1 MGHRRGERTAV
12 LFFAVVSMLG
22 LAACGS
28 DDDSSGGGAAQATSG
43 PAAAS
48 APATTGA
55 TTGQQGEPAQLAD
68 GRHPVIV
75 KQVDAGGRTVTF
87 DLIQWFEGDAAAK
100 AAAEDGQES
109 PPPNDYYTRNVNPR
123 LRTLPVTAGARITLT
138 RLTAG
143 QSGGNAAG
151 PVPADLATVAAS
163 GVGHIFWA
171 TVRGGQIQALEEQ
184 YVP

>member
-1 MGHRRGERTAV
+1 MVHRRGELTAV
-12 LFFAVVSMLG
+12 SLFAVVSMLG

-28 DDDSSGGGAAQATSG
+28 DDDSPGAGAAQSTA
-43 PAAAS
+43 
-48 APATTGA
+48 APATASPTTTA
-55 TTGQQGEPAQLAD
+55 APATGQAEPAQLAD

-75 KQVDAGGRTVTF
+75 KRVSVGGRTVTF

-123 LRTLPVTAGARITLT
+123 LRTLPVASGARITLT
-138 RLTAG
+138 RQTVG
-143 QSGGNAAG
+143 QGGGNAAG

-171 TVRGGQIQALEEQ
+171 TVQGGQIQALEEQ

>member
-1 MGHRRGERTAV
+1 MGHRRGELTAV
-12 LFFAVVSMLG
+12 SFFTVVSMLG
-22 LAACGS
+22 QVACGS
-28 DDDSSGGGAAQATSG
+28 DDDSSGGGAAQTTT
-43 PAAAS
+43 
-48 APATTGA
+48 APATSA
-55 TTGQQGEPAQLAD
+55 ASTTGQRSEPAQLAD
-68 GRHPVIV
+68 GKHPVIV
-75 KQVDAGGRTVTF
+75 KQVNAGGRTVTF

-123 LRTLPVTAGARITLT
+123 LRTLPVTSGARITIT

-143 QSGGNAAG
+143 QGGGNAAE

-163 GVGHIFWA
+163 GAGHIFWA
-171 TVRGGQIQALEEQ
+171 TVRGGQIEALEEQ

>member
-1 MGHRRGERTAV
+1 MAHRRGELTAV
-12 LFFAVVSMLG
+12 SFFALASMLG
-22 LAACGS
+22 LVGCGS
-28 DDDSSGGGAAQATSG
+28 DDDSSGGGAAQTTAAT
-43 PAAAS
+43 AAA
-48 APATTGA
+48 TT
-55 TTGQQGEPAQLAD
+55 TTGQQAEPAQLAD

-75 KQVDAGGRTVTF
+75 KQVNVGGRTVTF

-123 LRTLPVTAGARITLT
+123 LRTLPVSSGARITVT
-138 RLTAG
+138 RQTAG
-143 QSGGNAAG
+143 QGGGNAAG
-151 PVPADLATVAAS
+151 PVPADLATVASS

-171 TVRGGQIQALEEQ
+171 TVQGGQIQALEEQ

>member
-1 MGHRRGERTAV
+1 MANRRGELTAV
-12 LFFAVVSMLG
+12 SLFTLVSMLG
-22 LAACGS
+22 LVGCGS
-28 DDDSSGGGAAQATSG
+28 DDDSSGGGAAQTTAAT
-43 PAAAS
+43 AAA
-48 APATTGA
+48 TT
-55 TTGQQGEPAQLAD
+55 TTGQQAEPNQLAD

-75 KQVDAGGRTVTF
+75 KQVNVGGRTVTF

-123 LRTLPVTAGARITLT
+123 LRTLPVTPGARITVT
-138 RLTAG
+138 RQTAG
-143 QSGGNAAG
+143 QGGGNAAG

-171 TVRGGQIQALEEQ
+171 TVQGGQIQALEEQ

>member
-1 MGHRRGERTAV
+1 MGHRHGELTAV
-12 LFFAVVSMLG
+12 SFFTVVAMLG
-22 LAACGS
+22 LVACGS
-28 DDDSSGGGAAQATSG
+28 DDDSPGGGAAQATS
-43 PAAAS
+43 
-48 APATTGA
+48 APATAAPTTTGA
-55 TTGQQGEPAQLAD
+55 TTGQQAEPAQLAD

-75 KQVDAGGRTVTF
+75 KQVNTGGRTVTF

-123 LRTLPVTAGARITLT
+123 LRTLPVTSGARTTLT
-138 RLTAG
+138 RQTAG
-143 QSGGNAAG
+143 QGGGNAAG